1 MNWNQSQVSWDM
13 SRNAILS
20 RHTVVLEA
28 WRGMLLS
35 FEGCTDVP
43 CLGQHLVLTE
53 KTPGETDL

>member
-20 RHTVVLEA
+20 FLKDGE
-28 WRGMLLS
+28 GCFLS